1 MDIDEF
7 LKVAIESDASD
18 LHIKAGNY
26 PIIRIHG
33 KLQPLTQFPRLSPN
47 NTFEL
52 ANQVLNEHQ
61 KEKLAADLDIDLAYS
76 LPGFGRFRGSVYYQR
91 GSLALVMRII
101 PLEVKSIRN
110 LLLPKAIEKVA
121 LEPRGL
127 IMVTGT
133 TGSGKTTTLAAMIE
147 HINMHRKENII
158 TVEDPIEYLHRD
170 KKSMISQ
177 REVGLDVT
185 SFSRGLRASLREDP
199 DVILVGEMRD
209 RETIE
214 TALLAS
220 ETGHLVMSTLHTL
233 DAPETINRIISV
245 FAPHHQRQI
254 RLQLA
259 TIIKACI
266 SMRLIPRK
274 DGQGRVP
281 ACEIM
286 INTPYIQECIND
298 REKTLLIRDA
308 IAAGVSQYGMQ
319 TFDQSIYQLYKDGYI
334 SYEQGLR
341 FSSSPDNFKLRVMGI
356 RSTLDVALEDME
368 SEISMVERS
377 SEEVKEEEEELETAE
392 KESKEEKEDKK
403 KS

>member
-1 MDIDEF
+1 MDIDDL
-7 LKVAIESDASD
+7 LKVAIETDASD

-26 PIIRIHG
+26 PIARIHG
-33 KLQPLTQFPRLSPN
+33 KLKPLSQFPRLSPN
-47 NTFEL
+47 NTYEL
-52 ANQVLNEHQ
+52 AYQVLNEHQ
-61 KEKLAADLDIDLAYS
+61 KEKLKTDLDLDLAYS
-76 LPGFGRFRGSVYYQR
+76 LPGFGRFRGSVYHQR

-101 PLEVKSIRN
+101 PLEVKTIQD
-110 LLLPKAIEKVA
+110 LLLPEVIEKIA
-121 LEPRGL
+121 MDPRGL

-133 TGSGKTTTLAAMIE
+133 TGSGKTTTLAAMID

-170 KKSMISQ
+170 KKSTISQ
-177 REVGLDVT
+177 REVGVDVVD
-185 SFSRGLRASLREDP
+185 FSRGLRASLREDP

-233 DAPETINRIISV
+233 DAPETINRIVSV

-259 TIIKACI
+259 SIVRACI

-274 DGQGRVP
+274 DGEGRVP
-281 ACEIM
+281 AVEVM
-286 INTPYIQECIND
+286 INTPYISECISD
-298 REKTLLIRDA
+298 REKTALIRDA

-341 FSSSPDNFKLRVMGI
+341 YSSSPDNFKLRVMGI

-368 SEISMVERS
+368 REMSKVERPAT
-377 SEEVKEEEEELETAE
+377 EIKPEDDELESDE
-392 KESKEEKEDKK
+392 KERKKDK
-403 KS
+403 

>member
-47 NTFEL
+47 NAFEL

-61 KEKLAADLDIDLAYS
+61 KEKLNTDLDIDLAYS
-76 LPGFGRFRGSVYYQR
+76 LPGFGRFRGSVYHQR
-91 GSLALVMRII
+91 GSMALVMRII
-101 PLEVKSIRN
+101 PLEVKSIQD
-110 LLLPKAIEKVA
+110 LLLPKAIEKIA
-121 LEPRGL
+121 LELRGL
-127 IMVTGT
+127 VMVTGT
-133 TGSGKTTTLAAMIE
+133 TGSGKTTTLASMID
-147 HINMHRKENII
+147 HINIHRKENII
-158 TVEDPIEYLHRD
+158 TIEDPIEYLHRD
-170 KKSMISQ
+170 KKSTISQ
-177 REVGLDVT
+177 REVGLDVKD
-185 SFSRGLRASLREDP
+185 FSRGLRASLREDP

-233 DAPETINRIISV
+233 DASETINRIVTV
-245 FAPHHQRQI
+245 FAPHHQRQV

-259 TIIKACI
+259 SIIKACI

-281 ACEIM
+281 ACEVM

-298 REKTLLIRDA
+298 RDKTLLIRDA

-341 FSSSPDNFKLRVMGI
+341 YSSSPDNFKLRVMGI

-368 SEISMVERS
+368 SEMVAIGRPD
-377 SEEVKEEEEELETAE
+377 EEVKEEEEELETAE
-392 KESKEEKEDKK
+392 KESKDEKEEKE

>member
-1 MDIDEF
+1 MDIDDL
-7 LKVAIESDASD
+7 LKVAIENDASD

-33 KLQPLTQFPRLSPN
+33 KLKPLTQFPRLSPN

-52 ANQVLNEHQ
+52 AHQVLNEHQ
-61 KEKLAADLDIDLAYS
+61 KEKLKADLDLDLAYS
-76 LPGFGRFRGSVYYQR
+76 LPGFGRFRGSVYHQR

-101 PLEVKSIRN
+101 PLEIKTIQS
-110 LLLPKAIEKVA
+110 LLLPEAIEKIA
-121 LEPRGL
+121 MEPRGL

-147 HINMHRKENII
+147 HINTHRKENII

-170 KKSMISQ
+170 KKSTISQ
-177 REVGLDVT
+177 REVGMDVT
-185 SFSRGLRASLREDP
+185 DFSRGLRASLREDP

-214 TALLAS
+214 TALLAA

-233 DAPETINRIISV
+233 DAPETINRIVSV

-259 TIIKACI
+259 SIVKACI

-281 ACEIM
+281 AVEVM
-286 INTPYIQECIND
+286 INTPYISECISD
-298 REKTLLIRDA
+298 REKTALIRDA

-341 FSSSPDNFKLRVMGI
+341 YSSSPDNFKLRVMGI

-368 SEISMVERS
+368 KEMSRVERPA
-377 SEEVKEEEEELETAE
+377 EEPKVDEEE
-392 KESKEEKEDKK
+392 
-403 KS
+403 